1 MAPKRTSRQRKE
13 EAHLANIKGEKKLEG
28 PSHAQRDLS
37 DIDEKADVKSCI
49 AARTTAFLQVT
60 DTPVK
65 RVTHRTMTARTGATR
80 DVETQAC
87 LESNCHKG
95 KHTLAAGMTATTAVS
110 LFVLDSPVPSA
121 IQALVPVP
129 PQLVKAPPP
138 PLGSMSGA
146 RETRSMSAFAVAPTK
161 AAAPSKAATRAKAA
175 VPSKADVMRYK
186 MRGQCAKCKLYIN
199 ADEQGVMLHHPRG
212 WCEYCAK
219 NDNIKDEK
227 IKRSL

>member
-1 MAPKRTSRQRKE
+1 LFDLVLFLSFLAPKTITMAPKRTSRQRKE
-13 EAHLANIKGEKKLEG
+13 EAHLTNIKGEKKVEG
-28 PSHAQRDLS
+28 PSH
-37 DIDEKADVKSCI
+37 EKADVESWI
-49 AARTTAFLQVT
+49 AAGATAFLQVT
-60 DTPVK
+60 DTPVN
-65 RVTHRTMTARTGATR
+65 RVTHRTMTGR
-80 DVETQAC
+80 
-87 LESNCHKG
+87 
-95 KHTLAAGMTATTAVS
+95 TLAAGMTATTAVS
-110 LFVLDSPVPSA
+110 LFVRDSPVPSA

-175 VPSKADVMRYK
+175 VPSKADVKRYK
-186 MRGQCAKCKLYIN
+186 MRGQCAKCQLYIN